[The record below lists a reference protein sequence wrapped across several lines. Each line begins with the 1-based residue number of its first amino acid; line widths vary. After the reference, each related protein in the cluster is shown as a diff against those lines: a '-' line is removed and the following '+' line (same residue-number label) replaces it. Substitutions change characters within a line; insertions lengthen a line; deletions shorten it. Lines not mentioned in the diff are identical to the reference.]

1 MSTNVEV
8 YLSLDFD
15 LPITTN
21 NTEIVITDIGE
32 VPGSMYPSLTCHTDL
47 TTCCR
52 NSDNNFNGSL
62 GGEWYYPDGRMVPKA
77 AAGEGFYRIR
87 NAPQVARLARRLARS
102 GSNDTTYALGP
113 TGTYCCVIPT
123 TGGEMTLCANIGNL
137 YSTLIAVISYSY
149 TCMRAV
155 ACQSLPPLT
164 NGTIFYS
171 DPTLGVGSVATYS
184 CNTGYILFGVRR
196 RSCKRSR
203 GRTWSG
209 SAPTCIGECM

>member
-8 YLSLDFD
+8 YLSLDFE
-15 LPITTN
+15 LPITVN

-32 VPGSMYPSLTCHTDL
+32 NVPGGLYPTLTCHTDL

-52 NSDNNFNGSL
+52 SSDNNFDGSL
-62 GGEWYYPDGRMVPKA
+62 GGEWYYPSGRMVPKA

-87 NAPQVARLARRLARS
+87 NAPQVARLARRLAQS
-102 GSNDTTYALGP
+102 GSGDTTHALGP

-137 YSTLIAVISYSY
+137 YSALIAVISYSY
-149 TCMRAV
+149 CMHAV

-171 DPTLGVGSVATYS
+171 DPTLGVGSVATHN
-184 CNTGYILFGVRR
+184 CDTGYTLFGE
-196 RSCKRSR
+196 SSR
-203 GRTWSG
+203 TCQRIRTWSG
-209 SAPTCIGECM
+209 SVPTCIFGKCM